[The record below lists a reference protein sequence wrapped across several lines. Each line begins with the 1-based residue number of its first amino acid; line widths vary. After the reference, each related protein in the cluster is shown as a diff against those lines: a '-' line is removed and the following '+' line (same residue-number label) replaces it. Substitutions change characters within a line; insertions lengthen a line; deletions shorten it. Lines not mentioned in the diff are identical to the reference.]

1 MRAETVGS
9 VENIS
14 RDLNVFVY
22 KWKGR
27 DRKWPKESIFF
38 SSPETLSFLIWKRL
52 EFLANVNTLWVFSY

>member
-9 VENIS
+9 VENMS

-38 SSPETLSFLIWKRL
+38 SSPETSKLFNLETFGILSKC
-52 EFLANVNTLWVFSY
+52 

>member
-1 MRAETVGS
+1 MHQKVALLNKNAKAKMRAETVGS
-9 VENIS
+9 VENMS

-38 SSPETLSFLIWKRL
+38 FFFHLLRL
-52 EFLANVNTLWVFSY
+52 